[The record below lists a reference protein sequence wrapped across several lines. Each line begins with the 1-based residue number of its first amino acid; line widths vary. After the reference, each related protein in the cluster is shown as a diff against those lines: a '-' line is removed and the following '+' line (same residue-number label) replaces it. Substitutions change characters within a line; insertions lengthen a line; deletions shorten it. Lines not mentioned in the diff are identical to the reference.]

1 MPDQTYR
8 RSPRVALGLAALGL
22 VGVVAA
28 AYFVLSGGSFRDWL
42 GGAAPSGPA
51 APAAPASPAAGGVEF
66 ATPNCD
72 FSARFPGAPTEERI
86 TDRHGDVELPVVVA
100 AYVDRAR
107 GVYYRID
114 CTVLGRAAA
123 GLSDDELL
131 ARQLVSLLDW
141 GESSHLSNIVVSSES
156 SGLGQ
161 RARLHGTT
169 TTRPE
174 TAAPTIL
181 VVDAMRY
188 TASSSALH
196 IVTLVP
202 QSLYP
207 LDSATRFLES
217 VQRRV
222 VPVAGHQDASR

>member
-1 MPDQTYR
+1 MPR
-8 RSPRVALGLAALGL
+8 FVVGLAALGL

-28 AYFVLSGGSFRDWL
+28 VYFVLSATGNRNRVEDERP
-42 GGAAPSGPA
+42 PSPSV
-51 APAAPASPAAGGVEF
+51 PVAPASAGVAF
-66 ATPNCD
+66 NTSSCD
-72 FSARFPGAPTEERI
+72 FTVRFPGPPAEERI
-86 TDRHGDVELPVVVA
+86 TDRRGNAELPVVVA
-100 AYVDRAR
+100 AYVDRER

-131 ARQLVSLLDW
+131 SRQLVSLLDW
-141 GESSHLSNIVVSSES
+141 GESSHLSNIVLSSES

-169 TTRPE
+169 TTRS
-174 TAAPTIL
+174 TNGTPTVL
-181 VVDAMRY
+181 VVDALRY

-202 QSLYP
+202 EGLYP
-207 LDSATRFLES
+207 LDAATRFLDS
-217 VQRRV
+217 VQRRAT
-222 VPVAGHQDASR
+222 PAVAHQDASR